1 MLKEKHVFAGNNTSK
16 GFYSYFDY
24 IINPEDAKRILILK
38 GGPGVGKSSF
48 MKKFGTKMSALG
60 YDTEYI
66 HCSSDENSLDGVLI
80 PELKIALVDG
90 TAPHTIDPKL
100 PGTADEIINLGVYLN
115 NKEMIKH
122 KSQIIQINKKKSQLY
137 KSAYRYLESA
147 GLILE
152 EINSIYDC
160 YTDDKQ
166 FNMLCFNVI
175 NKIFNNK
182 PNQVFDNFGVTRKLF
197 SEAYTANGYIKYT
210 DSYYDN
216 KKILAVIG
224 ENTNYASKL
233 LDSIVRESSKRGYS
247 AECFYRPLT
256 PDKLQHIVIPDLNL
270 MIVSADNHLS
280 CDFDET
286 INLHEIMDLENLKT
300 HISEIENNLHLFDL
314 LISNALEKLSEA
326 KKYHELLEVIYVNGM
341 DFNGV
346 DECFN
351 KYFDSILK

>member
-1 MLKEKHVFAGNNTSK
+1 MLNEKHVFAGNNTSK

-48 MKKFGTKMSALG
+48 MKKFGMKMSSLG
-60 YDTEYI
+60 YDTEYV

-100 PGTADEIINLGVYLN
+100 PGAVDEIVNLGVYLN
-115 NKEMIKH
+115 NKEMTKH
-122 KSQIIQINKKKSQLY
+122 KNQIIQIDKKNTQLY

-160 YTDDKQ
+160 YTDEKQ
-166 FNMLCFNVI
+166 FYMLCENI
-175 NKIFNNK
+175 LNKIFINK
-182 PNQVFDNFGVTRKLF
+182 PNQLFDNSGTIRKMF

-210 DSYYDN
+210 DSYYDD
-216 KKILAVIG
+216 KKIMAIIG
-224 ENTNYASKL
+224 ENTNYTSKL
-233 LDSIVRESSKRGYS
+233 LDSIVKEAVKRGHNT
-247 AECFYRPLT
+247 ECFYRALT
-256 PDKLQHIVIPDLNL
+256 PDKLQNIIITDLNL

-280 CDFDET
+280 CDFDEV

-314 LISNALEKLSEA
+314 LINNALEKLSEA
-326 KKYHELLEVIYVNGM
+326 KKYHELLEIIYVNSM

-346 DECFN
+346 DECFD
-351 KYFDSILK
+351 KYFNSIF